1 MYAKVGQYAVAVRDG
16 TTEHGGA
23 RTFVRA
29 HTRRGDCAMSTPE
42 DSATDSNPE
51 KGPVAEFESTSLWPV
66 DDPEKTSHIPRPA
79 ATAPAASAPAAAEP
93 PAEAPAAPAVDPEA
107 TVVAS
112 QFGGNHTQPWTSAT
126 PAAAPGPGPAPGYAQ
141 PPTPTGY
148 GQPGHYQ
155 QAPRP
160 VGYPQGPSYQQ
171 APGYPAGTGTYPPG
185 PGYAHPQQPN
195 QPAFGESPTDNIDFT
210 PNTKGPG
217 RRRTLILIG
226 AAVALAVIA
235 VVGVTGFWKPGFFI
249 TRQLNITKV
258 TEGVQ
263 HILTDPN
270 AGYGISGVSGLN
282 CNNGQNPSGDQG
294 TKFSC
299 ALTVNGAKHNVEV
312 TVVDDHGTY
321 QVGKVT

>member
-1 MYAKVGQYAVAVRDG
+1 MRWPFVTAQPNTGGCPDTVPG
-16 TTEHGGA
+16 TYTK
-23 RTFVRA
+23 
-29 HTRRGDCAMSTPE
+29 GDCAMSTPE
-42 DSATDSNPE
+42 DSATDSNAE
-51 KGPVAEFESTSLWPV
+51 NGPVTEFESTSLWPV

-79 ATAPAASAPAAAEP
+79 ATAPAASAPAATEP

-112 QFGGNHTQPWTSAT
+112 QFRGNHTQPWTSAT
-126 PAAAPGPGPAPGYAQ
+126 PAAAPPAPAPGYSP

-155 QAPRP
+155 QAPQP
-160 VGYPQGPSYQQ
+160 GGYPQAPGYQQ
-171 APGYPAGTGTYPPG
+171 APGYPAGTGTGTYPPG

-195 QPAFGESPTDNIDFT
+195 QPTVGDSPTDNIDFS
-210 PNTKGPG
+210 PNTKAAG

-226 AAVALAVIA
+226 SGVAVAAIAAVS
-235 VVGVTGFWKPGFFI
+235 VTGFWKPGFFI

-270 AGYGISGVSGLN
+270 DGYGITGVSGLN

-299 ALTVNGAKHNVEV
+299 VLTVNGAKHNVEV
-312 TVVDDHGTY
+312 TVVNDHGTY